1 MLKNISLIFFLGEME
16 TFQRLTRTISG
27 IFETRHSSPQID
39 ERIFTLLTN
48 FRTNEVYKKATVAA
62 ILNSPD
68 ELLKAKIISIVSAP
82 AEQARGSTSNGI
94 PFQNSHF

>member
-1 MLKNISLIFFLGEME
+1 MLSILSLNFFLGEME

-27 IFETRHSSPQID
+27 ILETRHSSPQID

-68 ELLKAKIISIVSAP
+68 ELLRAKIIGIVTAP
-82 AEQARGSTSNGI
+82 PEQPRGSTSNGI
-94 PFQNSHF
+94 QLQNSHF